1 MRKTQLENVNSFQG
15 SASIPF
21 KEVMRAV
28 ESLTKSDKVNVFQE
42 FIKSGPGVT
51 CIDLIPKSSLHYTT
65 TRFSLFP
72 NFKVSTKLFSNSFFP
87 YTANERNN
95 LDNIIKLSESY
106 LTFRK
111 WLLNLIRPKCNET
124 SGIHHPTG
132 LKLLTSLRLGLSHL
146 NDHRFNHNFW
156 DRIKQLSS
164 CRLIVENSVHFF
176 LPCHYSSLQR
186 QTLMNS
192 LRYYGTFNFWKTQNS
207 FQSY

>member
-42 FIKSGPGVT
+42 FIKSGPGFT

-72 NFKVSTKLFSNSFFP
+72 NFKVSTKLFMNLFFP

-111 WLLNLIRPKCNET
+111 
-124 SGIHHPTG
+124 
-132 LKLLTSLRLGLSHL
+132 
-146 NDHRFNHNFW
+146 
-156 DRIKQLSS
+156 
-164 CRLIVENSVHFF
+164 
-176 LPCHYSSLQR
+176 
-186 QTLMNS
+186 
-192 LRYYGTFNFWKTQNS
+192 
-207 FQSY
+207 